1 MYPRH
6 RLDALADGIYGVAMT
21 LLVLDIRIPD
31 GMVNPTDQQ
40 LTDAFVA
47 LLPKLGPYAL
57 SFWVLSG
64 RWRQLIYRRTS
75 HEPVGPRYVQ
85 WSLMHLF
92 LVTMMPFS
100 TLMIGRFGSHAPA
113 LWLYTANLVG
123 LSATLW
129 MASRSATE
137 AERAEVEDNKMG
149 LIMLLIASAVVV
161 ALSFQHTAWAALGFL
176 FTGLTP
182 AAERLFARGK
192 TPPSADA

>member
-31 GMVNPTDQQ
+31 GLLTATDQQ
-40 LTDAFVA
+40 LLDLFNS

-57 SFWVLSG
+57 SFWVLAG
-64 RWRQLIYRRTS
+64 RWRQLIYGPTR
-75 HEPVGPRYVQ
+75 HEPVGRRYVS
-85 WSLMHLF
+85 WMLIHLF

-113 LWLYTANLVG
+113 LWLYTVNLVG

-129 MASRSATE
+129 LASRTE
-137 AERAEVEDNKMG
+137 PAPVDAEVEENRMG
-149 LIMLLIASAVVV
+149 LIMLLVASAVVL
-161 ALSFQHTAWAALGFL
+161 ALSFQHTAWASLGFL
-176 FTGLTP
+176 LTALTP
-182 AAERLFARGK
+182 MVERLFGK
-192 TPPSADA
+192 SKAVAD